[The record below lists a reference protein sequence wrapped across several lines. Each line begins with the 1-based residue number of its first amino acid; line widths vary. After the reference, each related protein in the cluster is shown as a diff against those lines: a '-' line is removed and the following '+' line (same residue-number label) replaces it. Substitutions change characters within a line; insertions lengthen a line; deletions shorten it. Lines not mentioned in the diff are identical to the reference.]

1 MALQWGEPLPALS
14 SLVGVVDSVK
24 RCKGISSY
32 SPVSRKSA
40 LTFRHT
46 YPQILTKCGF
56 AHGKSI
62 LTQWRVIDRDVWQR
76 MVERARRAGLRAY
89 RLNGDPRHWAVT
101 SASDPEVAY
110 EVTILD
116 DVLLCSCTAAAFRP
130 SCKQRALVLAT
141 LGLLDEP
148 HSAAA

>member
-1 MALQWGEPLPALS
+1 MDLRIAN
-14 SLVGVVDSVK
+14 
-24 RCKGISSY
+24 
-32 SPVSRKSA
+32 
-40 LTFRHT
+40 T
-46 YPQILTKCGF
+46 
-56 AHGKSI
+56 I
-62 LTQWRVIDRDVWQR
+62 LTQWRMIDRDVWQR

-116 DVLLCSCTAAAFRP
+116 DVLLCSCAAAAFRP
-130 SCKQRALVLAT
+130 YCKQRALVLAT